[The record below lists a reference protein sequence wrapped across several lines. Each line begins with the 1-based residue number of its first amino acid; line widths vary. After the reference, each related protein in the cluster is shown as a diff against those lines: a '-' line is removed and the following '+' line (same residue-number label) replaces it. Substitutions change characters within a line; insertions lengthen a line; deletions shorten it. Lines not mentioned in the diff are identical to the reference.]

1 MHTEGNKN
9 DEQKNI
15 TDHPYYRTKYVR
27 DDGDWLQAG
36 VPSLHLCH
44 SNRPWAR
51 VLQNIIHPQGVL

>member
-1 MHTEGNKN
+1 MPFQKSEKVEKMKN
-9 DEQKNI
+9 
-15 TDHPYYRTKYVR
+15 PTKHGR

-51 VLQNIIHPQGVL
+51 FLSNIIHPQGVF